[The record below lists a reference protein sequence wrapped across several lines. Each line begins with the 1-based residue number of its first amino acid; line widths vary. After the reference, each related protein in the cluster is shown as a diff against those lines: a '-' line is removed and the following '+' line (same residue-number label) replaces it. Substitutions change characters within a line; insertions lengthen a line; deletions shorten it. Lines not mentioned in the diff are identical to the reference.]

1 LEQLVSDLRYAVRL
15 LVKSPAF
22 TLVAVVSLALGI
34 GANTTI
40 FSLLDALL
48 LQPLPGREPAR
59 LATVYT
65 SDFSGPLYATSSY
78 PDYLDFRAQS
88 RAFEGLAAF
97 GEVPA
102 VLTDRGESRRVVGQ
116 FVSGNYFEVLGLGA
130 AYGRA
135 LLPAEDDE
143 GAPPAVVLSDAYWRS
158 HFSADPSVVGR
169 EIALNG
175 RPATVVGVGPA
186 GFSGMLRG
194 LSPDLFVPLA
204 MRPSLGGGSLEGRG
218 DRGLMLFG
226 RLRQGASVADARA
239 ELAVVARRL
248 HASYPDQW
256 TNRLDQPRTVSVLPE
271 DASRVLPVIRGPI
284 SAFLGV
290 MLAAVGGVLLIAC
303 SNVASL
309 LLARASARRREIA
322 VRVALGA
329 SRGRLVRQLLAE
341 SLVLAGV
348 AGVLGVA
355 LAVLCQ
361 RLILAVQPP
370 LPVTLALGLRMDV
383 RVLLFALLLS
393 LATAVLFGLW
403 PALRA
408 SRVQPVESLKARG
421 GEPVARRRVSARDAL
436 VVAQVA
442 GSLVLLVAAGL
453 FLRSLANARAIDA
466 GFDPE
471 GALVFSLDLGAQGY
485 DAARGGRFYTAL
497 QERLEHVPGVEA
509 VGLAN
514 LLPLSLG
521 AERRGL
527 RIEGYTPGPG
537 EDLEVHS
544 SFVGPGYFKAMR
556 GRIARGREFEAQDT
570 PDAPGVVIVNEAFVR
585 RYWPG
590 RDGLGERIVTWDQRR
605 EAQRP
610 FAVVGVARDGKY
622 GSLGE
627 DPKPF
632 VFYPQSQLYRS
643 ELAVVVRAHGDPKAL
658 AATLRREVK
667 ALDATLPVY
676 DVKTLTE
683 HVGTALF
690 PARAAATLVGLS
702 GSLALLLAAIGLYGV
717 LSYAVSLRTR
727 EIGVR
732 MALGAQRRD
741 VARLVVGRGLGL
753 AAAGAALG
761 LAIAFGL
768 TRFVSFLL
776 YGVSPHD
783 PATFVGVPLVLLGVA
798 ALAAWEPARRALS
811 IEPSVSLRED

>member
-1 LEQLVSDLRYAVRL
+1 MEQLVSDLRYAVRL

-355 LAVLCQ
+355 LAV
-361 RLILAVQPP
+361 A
-370 LPVTLALGLRMDV
+370 LP
-383 RVLLFALLLS
+383 
-393 LATAVLFGLW
+393 
-403 PALRA
+403 
-408 SRVQPVESLKARG
+408 
-421 GEPVARRRVSARDAL
+421 
-436 VVAQVA
+436 
-442 GSLVLLVAAGL
+442 AA
-453 FLRSLANARAIDA
+453 D
-466 GFDPE
+466 
-471 GALVFSLDLGAQGY
+471 
-485 DAARGGRFYTAL
+485 
-497 QERLEHVPGVEA
+497 
-509 VGLAN
+509 
-514 LLPLSLG
+514 
-521 AERRGL
+521 
-527 RIEGYTPGPG
+527 
-537 EDLEVHS
+537 
-544 SFVGPGYFKAMR
+544 
-556 GRIARGREFEAQDT
+556 
-570 PDAPGVVIVNEAFVR
+570 
-585 RYWPG
+585 PG
-590 RDGLGERIVTWDQRR
+590 R
-605 EAQRP
+605 P
-610 FAVVGVARDGKY
+610 
-622 GSLGE
+622 
-627 DPKPF
+627 
-632 VFYPQSQLYRS
+632 
-643 ELAVVVRAHGDPKAL
+643 
-658 AATLRREVK
+658 
-667 ALDATLPVY
+667 
-676 DVKTLTE
+676 
-683 HVGTALF
+683 
-690 PARAAATLVGLS
+690 AAAC
-702 GSLALLLAAIGLYGV
+702 
-717 LSYAVSLRTR
+717 
-727 EIGVR
+727 
-732 MALGAQRRD
+732 
-741 VARLVVGRGLGL
+741 
-753 AAAGAALG
+753 
-761 LAIAFGL
+761 
-768 TRFVSFLL
+768 
-776 YGVSPHD
+776 P
-783 PATFVGVPLVLLGVA
+783 
-798 ALAAWEPARRALS
+798 
-811 IEPSVSLRED
+811 

>member
-1 LEQLVSDLRYAVRL
+1 MEQLFTDLRLAVRL

-22 TLVAVVSLALGI
+22 TLVAGVSLALGI

-40 FSLLDALL
+40 FSLLNALL

-65 SDFSGPLYATSSY
+65 SDFSGPLYSASSY
-78 PDYLDFRAQS
+78 PDYLDFRAQAGS
-88 RAFEGLAAF
+88 FDGLAAF
-97 GEVPA
+97 G
-102 VLTDRGESRRVVGQ
+102 VLPVVMTDRGESRRVVGQ
-116 FVSGNYFEVLGLGA
+116 FVSGNFFEVLGLGA

-135 LLPAEDDE
+135 LPPAEDDP
-143 GAPPAVVLSDAYWRS
+143 GAPPAAVVSDAFWRS
-158 HFSADPSVVGR
+158 HFAADPSVVGR
-169 EIALNG
+169 RIALNG
-175 RPATVVGVGPA
+175 RPFSVVGVGPA
-186 GFSGMLRG
+186 GFTGMLRG
-194 LSPDLFVPLA
+194 LSADLFVPLA
-204 MRPSLGGGSLEGRG
+204 ARPGLGGGSLEGRG

-226 RLRQGASVADARA
+226 RLRPGVSVPDAQA
-239 ELAVVARRL
+239 ELDVVARRL
-248 HASYPDQW
+248 HASFPEQW
-256 TNRLDQPRTVSVLPE
+256 TNRLHQPRTVSVLPE
-271 DASRVLPVIRGPI
+271 DASRVLPAVAGPV

-290 MLAAVGGVLLIAC
+290 LLAAVGGVLLIAC
-303 SNVASL
+303 TNVASL
-309 LLARASARRREIA
+309 LLARASARRREVA

-329 SRGRLVRQLLAE
+329 SRGRLVRQMLAE

-348 AGVLGVA
+348 AGILGVG
-355 LAVLCQ
+355 LAVVWQ

-370 LPVTLALGLRMDV
+370 LPVTLALGLGMDA
-383 RVLLFALLLS
+383 RVLLFAILLS
-393 LATAVLFGLW
+393 VATAVMFGLW

-408 SRVQPVESLKARG
+408 SRARPVESLKARG
-421 GEPVARRRVSARDAL
+421 GETAARRRVSVRDAL

-453 FLRSLANARAIDA
+453 FLRSLANTRAIDA

-471 GALVFSLDLGAQGY
+471 GALVFSLDLGASGY
-485 DAARGGRFYTAL
+485 DPARGARFYTEL
-497 QERLEHVPGVEA
+497 QQRLERVPGVEA
-509 VGLAN
+509 VGLTN
-514 LLPLSLG
+514 LLPLSLD

-544 SFVGPGYFKAMR
+544 SFVSPGYFRAMR
-556 GRIARGREFEAQDT
+556 ARLTLGREFEAQDT
-570 PDAPGVVIVNEAFVR
+570 PEAPGVVIVNEAFVR

-590 RDGLGERIVTWDQRR
+590 RSGIGERIVTWDARR
-605 EAQRP
+605 QADRP
-610 FAVVGVARDGKY
+610 LEVVGVARDGKY

-643 ELAVVVRAHGDPKAL
+643 EQSVVVRAQGDPRAL
-658 AATLRREVK
+658 APTLRREVK
-667 ALDATLPVY
+667 ALDAALPVY

-683 HVGTALF
+683 HLGTALF

-732 MALGAQRRD
+732 VALGAQRRD
-741 VARLVVGRGLGL
+741 VASLVVGRGLGL
-753 AAAGAALG
+753 AAAGAGLG
-761 LAIAFGL
+761 LAAAFGV
-768 TRFVSFLL
+768 TRFLSFLL
-776 YGVSPHD
+776 YGVSATD
-783 PATFVGVPLVLLGVA
+783 PATFAGVPLVLLGVA
-798 ALAAWEPARRALS
+798 GLAAWEPARRALR
-811 IEPSVSLRED
+811 IDTAVSLRDE